1 MLLAVKAESPGPG
14 LPPVPEIRLCWRGRG
29 AGGQGAGASG
39 SIAVSHASRP
49 PGRRECVGAHQ
60 PWVSGPWVNW
70 GSFCSQTSHGMRRS
84 VGATMP
90 GPGSGW
96 LVWESHAPGGG
107 ERASSL
113 EGTRR
118 HRAACLIRLPKML
131 SSTCQCLL
139 WNLFSM
145 TVHCVS
151 NVCWLTC
158 SFLETSTFP
167 PLILSLHES
176 KWGYLCTSLF

>member
-49 PGRRECVGAHQ
+49 PGRRGCVGAHQ

-70 GSFCSQTSHGMRRS
+70 GNFCSQTSHGMRRS

-96 LVWESHAPGGG
+96 LGWESHAPGGT